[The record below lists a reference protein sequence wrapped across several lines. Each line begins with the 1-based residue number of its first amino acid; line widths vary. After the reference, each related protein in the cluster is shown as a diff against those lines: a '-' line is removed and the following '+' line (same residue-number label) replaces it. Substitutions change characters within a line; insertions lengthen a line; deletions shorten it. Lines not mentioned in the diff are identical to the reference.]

1 MKALV
6 LSSSALP
13 PKCAS
18 YLSSLDFEVI
28 LMPPYERLQA
38 PVSSHPDMLTFIHG
52 DKYFCTKEYY
62 AIAKD
67 VFNKINHLGYSPI
80 FTDEVPSKKY
90 PNDILFNA
98 LTLGDKLFCSQKGA
112 SRELVKF
119 ANNNNLEIINTKQGY
134 AKCSVCKI
142 SENAIITAD
151 KGISKLAKSNGID
164 VLTICEGD
172 VELDGYGYG
181 FIGGASGLFDN
192 TVYFCGDIM
201 KHPDGQR
208 IAEFCMKH
216 KKEYICLSDDKL
228 FDVGT
233 LFLIQKV

>member
-18 YLSSLDFEVI
+18 YLRSLDFEVI

-38 PVSSHPDMLTFIHG
+38 PVSSHPDMLAFVYG
-52 DKYFCTKEYY
+52 DKYLCTKEYHS
-62 AIAKD
+62 IARDIFDK
-67 VFNKINHLGYSPI
+67 VNSLGFSPI
-80 FTDEVPSKKY
+80 LTDEVPSKKY

-119 ANNNNLEIINTKQGY
+119 AKNNNLEIINTKQGY

-142 SENAIITAD
+142 SENAIITAQFHTWR
-151 KGISKLAKSNGID
+151 K
-164 VLTICEGD
+164 T
-172 VELDGYGYG
+172 
-181 FIGGASGLFDN
+181 
-192 TVYFCGDIM
+192 
-201 KHPDGQR
+201 
-208 IAEFCMKH
+208 
-216 KKEYICLSDDKL
+216 
-228 FDVGT
+228 
-233 LFLIQKV
+233 